1 MTRDHDPIHV
11 SYETLDSFKRQ
22 LTDLAVAL
30 ENTVDGVRRAAGEVV
45 DGAGEVS
52 EHVQVG
58 AAGFELSWQTALQ
71 VMSCGSALVGNNI
84 GRLELDL
91 TAMDVQYS
99 SDIRL

>member
-1 MTRDHDPIHV
+1 MTRDHDPIQV
-11 SYETLDSFKRQ
+11 SHATLDSFERQ
-22 LTDLAVAL
+22 LTDLALAL
-30 ENTVDGVRRAAGEVV
+30 ENTVDGVRRAVDEVV

-52 EHVQVG
+52 DHVQVG

-71 VMSCGSALVGNNI
+71 VMSSGSALVGNNI

-99 SDIRL
+99 GDIRL

>member
-1 MTRDHDPIHV
+1 MTRDHDPIQV
-11 SYETLDSFKRQ
+11 SYATLDSFRRQ
-22 LTDLAVAL
+22 LTDLALAL
-30 ENTVDGVRRAAGEVV
+30 ENTVDGVRRSVGEVV

-52 EHVQVG
+52 DDVQVG

-71 VMSCGSALVGNNI
+71 VMSSGAALVGNNI

-99 SDIRL
+99 GDIRL